1 MPLEVANQRHLL
13 GVHGICLDE
22 ESMRARFC
30 SVIHGQ
36 AITGT
41 NPGSAAYF
49 YAPPTGNLP

>member
-1 MPLEVANQRHLL
+1 MLLEVANQRHLL

-22 ESMRARFC
+22 DSMRARFC